1 MKEAAIVSAVRL
13 PVGRVGGALSSFRP
27 EKLGAM
33 ALKEAVMRAGIEP
46 EIIDEVIFC
55 SCDNEDLKIAGRVIM
70 LEAGLPYTI
79 PAYQVQR
86 GCASSLTALWDGA
99 MMIQT
104 GFADTVAA
112 GGAESTSF
120 APYLM
125 DKPTRA
131 YQQAP
136 MSWAEPVFSPKEPYG
151 NLPNGPTAEEI
162 ARRFG
167 ISRERCDEFALE
179 SHRKGAQAYRNG
191 YFDSQLLPVE
201 VTAKGV
207 AKTAAKGVAKTAAKG
222 APGTFCRDEPLRDDC
237 SMEMLSK
244 LRPAFGPDGVCTA
257 GNSSPLTDG
266 ASCVIL
272 MERGKAEALG
282 LDIMAVF
289 TAFADAGVEPRVM
302 GEGPIY
308 ATRKLLGKTGLSL
321 GDIDLI
327 EMNEA
332 YAAQSIRCVDGLG
345 IDSEKLNVNGGAIAL
360 GHPFAATGTI
370 LVTKLVYEMRRRD
383 VKRGLVTFCVGGGI
397 GVSALFERP

>member
-1 MKEAAIVSAVRL
+1 MKEAAVVSAVRL
-13 PVGRVGGALSSFRP
+13 PVGRVGGALSGIRP
-27 EKLGAM
+27 EKLGGLI
-33 ALKEAVMRAGIEP
+33 LKEAVSRAGISADAL
-46 EIIDEVIFC
+46 DEVIFC

-70 LEAGLPYTI
+70 LEAGLPQTI

-125 DKPTRA
+125 NKPTRA
-131 YQQAP
+131 YSPVP

-167 ISRERCDEFALE
+167 ISRERCDAFSAE
-179 SHRKGAQAYRNG
+179 SHRKAARAYEQG
-191 YFDSQLLPVE
+191 CFDSQILPVE
-201 VTAKGV
+201 LSEKG
-207 AKTAAKGVAKTAAKG
+207 KTRLFKQ
-222 APGTFCRDEPLRDDC
+222 DEPLRPDC
-237 SMEMLSK
+237 TPEMLAK
-244 LRPAFGPDGVCTA
+244 LRPAFEPDGVCTA

-272 MERGKAEALG
+272 MERGKAERMG
-282 LDIMAVF
+282 LDILAVF
-289 TAFADAGVEPRVM
+289 TGFADAGCEPRVM
-302 GEGPIY
+302 GEGPIH
-308 ATRKLLGKTGLSL
+308 ATQKLLKKTGLTL
-321 GDIDLI
+321 DDFDLI

-332 YAAQSIRCVDGLG
+332 FAAQSIRCADALN
-345 IDSEKLNVNGGAIAL
+345 IDAARLNVNGGAIAL

-370 LVTKLVYEMRRRD
+370 LVTKLVHEMRRRD
-383 VKRGLVTFCVGGGI
+383 AKRGLVTFCVGGGL
-397 GVSALFERP
+397 GVSALFEKP